1 MTADTPPVPSAP
13 TAPPAGPAKLRD
25 LPMMDL
31 YLRIDK
37 FGEGRYRSPA
47 RDQSNTWSRPLPSE
61 FQADAVKMAEKIR
74 NDMENPD
81 AVFQYDG
88 MRFRLSYQKLASGS
102 EWVILRK
109 INPNVATLSSLGYP
123 AHIATLLGGLGRRD
137 GLIMMS
143 GATGNGKTTTSFALL
158 REYLIR
164 FGGVGITI
172 EDPVEY
178 LLDGEVGEH
187 GYCYQVQVE
196 RDEDWATPL
205 KRALRWTPRYILV
218 GEVRSPRAAEQ
229 ILRAATTGHLVITTI
244 HAGSIEE
251 SFMGLMH
258 LAAQATDAN
267 GAAFMLAQALTAA
280 CHQTLTASGPYVRY
294 IVTEEGNSGDP
305 VRSLI
310 RENRVGMINTYID
323 KQIAKMNMIATNNP
337 QTINQGGAQINA
349 PAQPAGMPAPIAPR
363 K

>member
-1 MTADTPPVPSAP
+1 MSSDNSAP
-13 TAPPAGPAKLRD
+13 GTTATPKVAGPGKLRD

-31 YLRIDK
+31 YLRIDR
-37 FGEGRYRSPA
+37 FGEARFRSPA
-47 RDQSNTWSRPLPSE
+47 RDQTNIWSRPLPEE
-61 FQADAVKMAEKIR
+61 FHEDAMKMAEKIR
-74 NDMENPD
+74 NEMESPD
-81 AVFQYDG
+81 SAITYDG
-88 MRFRLSYQKLASGS
+88 MRFRLSYQKLASGA
-102 EWVILRK
+102 EWIILRK
-109 INPNVATLSSLGYP
+109 INPNVATLASLGYP
-123 AHIATLLGGLGRRD
+123 PHIATLLGGLGRRD

-143 GATGNGKTTTSFALL
+143 GATGHGKTTTSFALL
-158 REYLIR
+158 REYLLR
-164 FGGVGITI
+164 FGGVGITV

-178 LLDGEVGEH
+178 LLDGQVGDN

-258 LAAQATDAN
+258 LASQNMDVGAN
-267 GAAFMLAQALTAA
+267 FMLAQGLTAA
-280 CHQTLTASGPYVRY
+280 CHQTLTASGPYLRY

-305 VRSLI
+305 VRALI

-323 KQIAKMNMIATNNP
+323 KQIARMNMIANTNP
-337 QTINQGGAQINA
+337 MTVNQGSSA
-349 PAQPAGMPAPIAPR
+349 MPAPIG
-363 K
+363 KK